1 MGFEWGGGACQKIW
15 LQRRGQG
22 KNISGEGGGGSPSQ
36 KNSFKFCSDDIC
48 DNRELNNGIEDATQ
62 KVNSPASKFIALI
75 VTLLIVCQMLALNC
89 KGLYLSSQKDKEN
102 RCHVFLSSLKRE
114 IRNFHIIWS

>member
-1 MGFEWGGGACQKIW
+1 MGFEGGHVIYGFK
-15 LQRRGQG
+15 
-22 KNISGEGGGGSPSQ
+22 GEGREKMLGVKGEGSPRPQ

-48 DNRELNNGIEDATQ
+48 DNRELNNGIADVTQ
-62 KVNSPASKFIALI
+62 KVNSPAAKFITLMA
-75 VTLLIVCQMLALNC
+75 TLLIVCQMLALNS
-89 KGLYLSSQKDKEN
+89 KELYLSSQKDREN

>member
-1 MGFEWGGGACQKIW
+1 MGFEGGGGGACQKIW

-22 KNISGEGGGGSPSQ
+22 KNISGEGGGGSPPQ

-48 DNRELNNGIEDATQ
+48 DNRELNNGIKDVTQ

-75 VTLLIVCQMLALNC
+75 VTLLIVCQMLALNS
-89 KGLYLSSQKDKEN
+89 GSQKDKEN